1 MALSPR
7 LARRGVRDRLRIL
20 VLTGLGAVALV
31 VPVLF
36 VGGLPVTQPESLW
49 LALPLVLGVADLV
62 LVPAVGSTV
71 RPLPYGVAEADARRI
86 SGGALLNVCQLR
98 AGLAEAPAVFGL
110 AASLISHSVVPY
122 AIGFAFAVPLLAIY
136 AYPRRAV
143 VDGVRERLESTGERS
158 RIWEAISG
166 EQ

>member
-71 RPLPYGVAEADARRI
+71 RPLPYGVGEADARRF
-86 SGGALLNVCQLR
+86 SGAALLTVGTLR
-98 AGLAEAPAVFGL
+98 CALAEAPALFGL
-110 AASLISHSVVPY
+110 AASLISNSVVPY
-122 AIGFAFAVPLLAIY
+122 AIGFAFAVPLLVFY
-136 AYPRRAV
+136 AYPRRGMVEAI
-143 VDGVRERLESTGERS
+143 RERLESSGVRS
-158 RIWEAISG
+158 HIEEAISG
-166 EQ
+166 